1 MKRPL
6 LIAAV
11 VALLAVAGWW
21 GWRQRGGQDP
31 AGSVTLEWRGSA
43 RGKVRLP
50 GRIAWCPVTRMA
62 TLTAV
67 RGDTGFLV
75 TLLEPDSL
83 SVGRHQVVTPANRDL
98 SPKPN
103 ATASLRWVKDT
114 TAVVGFAS
122 VSGVVELSA
131 TGERVSGSMDLRLR
145 MPSALDTLVLK
156 GDFRGLP
163 VVSSAVGCP

>member
-1 MKRPL
+1 
-6 LIAAV
+6 
-11 VALLAVAGWW
+11 
-21 GWRQRGGQDP
+21 
-31 AGSVTLEWRGSA
+31 
-43 RGKVRLP
+43 
-50 GRIAWCPVTRMA
+50 MA